1 VAIEPFWKFAILG
14 KEVLVKQLIIAV
26 SLPVITI
33 LPATAQLTH
42 SNQYAQL
49 QQSTAQDASQMKMDA
64 VPSLNQDGIRRVQ
77 QALQKRGFDPGPL
90 DGILGPKTKEAVR
103 NFQDRYGIKASGEI
117 DNQTLFAL
125 GEVEL
130 AA

>member
-1 VAIEPFWKFAILG
+1 VAIEPFWQFAILG

-33 LPATAQLTH
+33 LPPTAQLTH

>member
-1 VAIEPFWKFAILG
+1 
-14 KEVLVKQLIIAV
+14 
-26 SLPVITI
+26 VITI